1 MGTESHGRLAKTSS
15 GLHTAGPEDK
25 PVLKLR
31 DPKYKTSME
40 CQINS
45 GAQSRGV
52 GLARPNKLRLASCVH
67 VVALAAGLQNMSF
80 FLYVSSYPV
89 SLPSHAEGSM
99 RAIPGKPLCSPWI
112 LMSQNSWKR
121 LFTSNP
127 GSHTE

>member
-45 GAQSRGV
+45 GASGTRNLGE
-52 GLARPNKLRLASCVH
+52 L
-67 VVALAAGLQNMSF
+67 
-80 FLYVSSYPV
+80 VSQDP
-89 SLPSHAEGSM
+89 
-99 RAIPGKPLCSPWI
+99 I
-112 LMSQNSWKR
+112 N
-121 LFTSNP
+121 
-127 GSHTE
+127 